1 MNQVLVEQLIRSGK
15 LSPNDFRDSGTKIKL
30 SDGTKIYG
38 TSFTLKELKINGKVY
53 KKVKCKMTNTKKPVL
68 GYNLFD
74 REYVD
79 FEIKDNKL
87 WLLKDTDE

>member
-1 MNQVLVEQLIRSGK
+1 
-15 LSPNDFRDSGTKIKL
+15 
-30 SDGTKIYG
+30 
-38 TSFTLKELKINGKVY
+38 
-53 KKVKCKMTNTKKPVL
+53 MTNTKKSVL